1 MKRKKLVSVV
11 IVTRNRKKDLTECIN
26 SYLNSSYHPI
36 EIIVVDNA
44 SKPPIFTWFSKKYPK
59 VKIITLEKNMGAA
72 EGRNVGLR
80 QAKGEYI
87 LFTDD
92 DAYADAHMINYLTTA
107 FEKDPGVGM
116 VQPLIYDKQR
126 KNMLLGAGYDINLTS
141 GRIKAWGVREIDKGQ
156 FDGLRE
162 IPMVGCVW
170 MVRREVF
177 SKVGEYDKDYFIP
190 YEDSDFSIRV
200 RKAGYK
206 IICTSKAKTYHQG
219 VKTSFVHPWIEWL
232 GITSKERAYR
242 VARNKMI
249 FMRKHSPFPNNL
261 LFFFAL
267 QPIYFITHSVII
279 LAARRLDI
287 ALGYG
292 MGFLSG
298 VFYCLAYPIRKPVLK
313 VYSDLDRRLL
323 PIKELLVAYTD
334 PLTWVIDTKGK
345 TILDL
350 ASGLGR
356 PMQMIKLRMKVEK
369 AVGVDLFEPY
379 IEKTKAKHI
388 HDQYILEDIRKV
400 KFPKK
405 SFDIV
410 IASHVLEHLPKHDAW
425 KVLENMEKWA
435 KKQVIVGTPIGEHY
449 HPIEDGNILQLHVS
463 AFQPE
468 DFIQRGYKIKRYGWN
483 WLLGYKGISHSIKID
498 LIRKILYTFNILIT
512 PIYYLFQDSCDYIFV
527 AYKKMN

>member
-1 MKRKKLVSVV
+1 MKKNKLVSVV
-11 IVTRNRKKDLTECIN
+11 IVTRDRKKDLIECIN
-26 SYLNSSYHPI
+26 SYRKSSYKSV

-44 SKPPIFTWFSKKYPK
+44 SEPPVFTWFSKKYQQ
-59 VKIITLEKNMGAA
+59 VKIITSEKNMGAA
-72 EGRNVGLR
+72 EGRNIGLR

-92 DAYADAHMINYLTTA
+92 DAYADTLMINYLLAA
-107 FEKDPGVGM
+107 FEKDPRAGV
-116 VQPLIYDKQR
+116 VQPLIYDKKR
-126 KNMLLGAGYDINLTS
+126 KDMLLGAGYDINLTT
-141 GRIKAWGVREIDKGQ
+141 GKIKAWGVREIDQGRY
-156 FDGLRE
+156 DGLRE

-219 VKTSFVHPWIEWL
+219 VKKSSLHPWIGWL

-249 FMRKHSPFPNNL
+249 FMRKYSPFPNNL
-261 LFFFAL
+261 LFFFGL
-267 QPIYFITHSVII
+267 LPIYFLTHSVII
-279 LAARRLDI
+279 LTARRLDI
-287 ALGYG
+287 ALDYG

-298 VFYCLAYPIRKPVLK
+298 VFYCLVYPIRKPFLK
-313 VYSDLDRRLL
+313 AYSDFDRRLL
-323 PIKELLVAYTD
+323 PLKNLLVAYTD

-356 PMQMIKLRMKVEK
+356 PMQMIKLRMKIEK

-379 IEKTKAKHI
+379 IEKTKAEHI
-388 HDQYILEDIRKV
+388 HDQYIIEDIRKV
-400 KFPKK
+400 KFPEK

-410 IASHVLEHLPKHDAW
+410 IASHVLEHLPKKDAW

-435 KKQVIVGTPIGEHY
+435 KKQVIIGTPIGEHY

-483 WLLGYKGISHSIKID
+483 WLLGYKGIAHSIKND
-498 LIRKILYTFNILIT
+498 LIRKILYTFNILVT
-512 PIYYLFQDSCDYIFV
+512 PIYYLFQNSCDYIFV

>member
-1 MKRKKLVSVV
+1 MKKKKLVSVV
-11 IVTRNRKKDLTECIN
+11 IVTKDRKKDLVECIN
-26 SYLNSSYHPI
+26 SYLKSSYKPV
-36 EIIVVDNA
+36 EIIIVDNA
-44 SKPPIFTWFSKKYPK
+44 SEPPVFTWFSKKYPQ
-59 VKIITLEKNMGAA
+59 VKIITSEKNMGAA
-72 EGRNVGLR
+72 EGRNIGLR

-92 DAYADAHMINYLTTA
+92 DAYADTLMINYLLAA
-107 FEKDPGVGM
+107 FEKDPRVGM

-126 KNMLLGAGYDINLTS
+126 KDMLLGAGYDINLTT
-141 GRIKAWGVREIDKGQ
+141 GKIKAWGNREIDKGQ
-156 FDGLRE
+156 YDGLRQ

-170 MVRREVF
+170 MVKKEVIA
-177 SKVGEYDKDYFIP
+177 KVGEYDKDYFIP

-206 IICTSKAKTYHQG
+206 IICSSKAKTYHQG
-219 VKTSFVHPWIEWL
+219 VKTSSLHPWIGWL

-249 FMRKHSPFPNNL
+249 FMRKYSSFPNNL
-261 LFFFAL
+261 FFFFIL
-267 QPIYFITHSVII
+267 IPIYFLTHSTII
-279 LAARRLDI
+279 LATRRIDI
-287 ALGYG
+287 LLGYWH
-292 MGFLSG
+292 GFFSG
-298 VFYCLAYPIRKPVLK
+298 VWYSIVYPIRKPLISIYK
-313 VYSDLDRRLL
+313 DFDKQLY
-323 PIKELLVAYTD
+323 PFKNWLVAWTD

-356 PMQMIKLRMKVEK
+356 PMQLIKLRMKVEK

-379 IEKTKAKHI
+379 INKIKAEHI

-400 KFPKK
+400 KFPEK

-410 IASHVLEHLPKHDAW
+410 LASHVLEHLPKEDAW

-463 AFQPE
+463 AFQPD

-483 WLLGYKGISHSIKID
+483 WLLGFKGVAHSVNND
-498 LIRKILYTFNILIT
+498 LIRKILYTFNILVT
-512 PIYYLFQDSCDYIFV
+512 PIYYLFQDSCDYTFV
-527 AYKKMN
+527 AYKKMD

>member
-1 MKRKKLVSVV
+1 MKKNKLVSVV
-11 IVTRNRKKDLTECIN
+11 IVTKDRKKDLVECIN
-26 SYLNSSYHPI
+26 SYLKSSYKTI
-36 EIIVVDNA
+36 EIVVVDNA
-44 SKPPIFTWFSKKYPK
+44 SKPPIFTWFPKKYPK

-92 DAYADAHMINYLTTA
+92 DAYADAHMLNYLLNA
-107 FEKDPGVGM
+107 FEKDPGAGII
-116 VQPLIYDKQR
+116 QPLIYDKQK
-126 KNMLLGAGYDINLTS
+126 KNMLLGAGYDINLTT
-141 GRIKAWGVREIDKGQ
+141 GKIKAWGVREIDKGQ
-156 FDGLRE
+156 YDGSRE
-162 IPMVGCVW
+162 ISMVGCVW
-170 MVRREVF
+170 MVKKKIISR
-177 SKVGEYDKDYFIP
+177 VGEYDQDYFIP

-206 IICTSKAKTYHQG
+206 IICASEAKAYHQG

-242 VARNKMI
+242 IARNKMI

-261 LFFFAL
+261 LFFFVL
-267 QPIYFITHSVII
+267 LPIYFLTHSVII

-298 VFYCLAYPIRKPVLK
+298 VFYCLVYPVRKPVLK
-313 VYSDLDRRLL
+313 TYSDFDRRLL
-323 PIKELLVAYTD
+323 PLKNLLVAYTD
-334 PLTWVIDTKGK
+334 PLTWVIDKKGE

-356 PMQMIKLRMKVEK
+356 PMQMIKLRMKVKK
-369 AVGVDLFEPY
+369 AVGVDLFGPY
-379 IEKTKAKHI
+379 IEKTRAEHI
-388 HDQYILEDIRKV
+388 HDQYILEDIRRV
-400 KFPKK
+400 KFPEK

-410 IASHVLEHLPKHDAW
+410 IASDVLEHLQKKDAW

-435 KKQVIVGTPIGEHY
+435 KKQVIIRTPIGEHY
-449 HPIEDGNILQLHVS
+449 HPIEDDNVLQLHVS
-463 AFQPE
+463 AFQPD
-468 DFIQRGYKIKRYGWN
+468 DFIKRGYKINKYGWN
-483 WLLGYKGISHSIKID
+483 WLLGHKGIAHLVKND
-498 LIRKILYTFNILIT
+498 LIRKILYTLNILVT
-512 PIYYLFQDSCDYIFV
+512 PIYYLFQDSCDYLFV